1 MIVKLFYSAEKLD
14 MEHTHNTDSRRELS
28 DHVKQVFVRL
38 REISHSRSRDL
49 PREFEGMQGSGDKP
63 QVQSSQNKKDC
74 VDA

>member
-1 MIVKLFYSAEKLD
+1 
-14 MEHTHNTDSRRELS
+14 MEHLRNPNNRRELS

-38 REISHSRSRDL
+38 REISNSRSRDL

-63 QVQSSQNKKDC
+63 QVHSSQNKKDC